1 MAEVLSFYQLKTKRD
16 VTLEK
21 KLLRTLSLQQV
32 TAASE
37 KFTKK
42 LFPFADDPA
51 GIMSDGCIDFA
62 IEAFLAGGRYGE
74 SSKYGESLDDIKKRS
89 SQEETEL
96 IEELAGC
103 LQSWGNMFRM
113 ERKMSCLYPSA
124 KEFLSMWWQE
134 GFRESEK
141 RHKLR
146 LH

>member
-1 MAEVLSFYQLKTKRD
+1 MAELFSFYQLKTKREI
-16 VTLEK
+16 TLEK
-21 KLLRTLSLQQV
+21 KLLRTLSLQRV

-37 KFTKK
+37 KFTKR

-62 IEAFLAGGRYGE
+62 IEAFLVGGRYGE
-74 SSKYGESLDDIKKRS
+74 SSKHGESFDDIKKRS
-89 SQEETEL
+89 SQEDDEL

-103 LQSWGNMFRM
+103 LQSWGSMFRM
-113 ERKMSCLYPSA
+113 EQKTSFLYPFA
-124 KEFLSMWWQE
+124 KDFLSMWWQE

-146 LH
+146 LY

>member
-21 KLLRTLSLQQV
+21 KLLRTLSLQKV
-32 TAASE
+32 TVASD

-74 SSKYGESLDDIKKRS
+74 SRKYGESFHDLKKRS
-89 SQEETEL
+89 FYEEDKL
-96 IEELAGC
+96 IEEMTGC

-113 ERKMSCLYPSA
+113 EQKTSFLYPFA
-124 KEFLSMWWQE
+124 KDFLSMWWQE
-134 GFRESEK
+134 GYRESEK

>member
-21 KLLRTLSLQQV
+21 KLLRTLSLQRV
-32 TAASE
+32 TVASE
-37 KFTKK
+37 KLTKN

-74 SSKYGESLDDIKKRS
+74 SRKNGESFDDMKKRS
-89 SQEETEL
+89 FQEENDL

-113 ERKMSCLYPSA
+113 EQTMSSLYPFA
-124 KEFLSMWWQE
+124 KDFLSMWWQE

>member
-1 MAEVLSFYQLKTKRD
+1 MAEVHSFYQLKTKRE

-21 KLLRTLSLQQV
+21 KLLRTLSLHKV
-32 TAASE
+32 TIASE

-74 SSKYGESLDDIKKRS
+74 SRKYGESFHDLKKRS
-89 SQEETEL
+89 FQEEDEL
-96 IEELAGC
+96 IEELTGC

-113 ERKMSCLYPSA
+113 KEKTSTLYPFA
-124 KEFLSMWWQE
+124 KDFLSMWWQE
-134 GFRESEK
+134 GYRESEK

>member
-1 MAEVLSFYQLKTKRD
+1 MAELFSFYQLKTKREI
-16 VTLEK
+16 TLEK
-21 KLLRTLSLQQV
+21 KLLRTLSLQRV

-37 KFTKK
+37 KFTKR

-74 SSKYGESLDDIKKRS
+74 SSKYGESFDDIKKRS
-89 SQEETEL
+89 SQEDDEL

-103 LQSWGNMFRM
+103 LQSWGSMFRM
-113 ERKMSCLYPSA
+113 EQKTSSLYPFA
-124 KEFLSMWWQE
+124 KDFLSMWWQE

-146 LH
+146 LY

>member
-1 MAEVLSFYQLKTKRD
+1 MAELFSFYQLKTKRE

-21 KLLRTLSLQQV
+21 KLLRTLSLQRV

-37 KFTKK
+37 KFTKR

-62 IEAFLAGGRYGE
+62 IEAFLVGGRYGE
-74 SSKYGESLDDIKKRS
+74 SSKYGESFDDIKKRS
-89 SQEETEL
+89 SQEDDEL

-103 LQSWGNMFRM
+103 LQSWGSMFRM
-113 ERKMSCLYPSA
+113 EQKTAFLYPFA
-124 KEFLSMWWQE
+124 KDFLSMWWQE

-146 LH
+146 LY

>member
-74 SSKYGESLDDIKKRS
+74 SSKYGESFDDIKKRS
-89 SQEETEL
+89 FQEEAEL

-103 LQSWGNMFRM
+103 LQSWGICSVWSGRCHVYIHLQRIFKHVVAGR
-113 ERKMSCLYPSA
+113 
-124 KEFLSMWWQE
+124 LS
-134 GFRESEK
+134 
-141 RHKLR
+141 
-146 LH
+146 

>member
-1 MAEVLSFYQLKTKRD
+1 MTI
-16 VTLEK
+16 
-21 KLLRTLSLQQV
+21 
-32 TAASE
+32 ASE
-37 KFTKK
+37 KFTRK

-74 SSKYGESLDDIKKRS
+74 SSKYGESFDDIKKRS
-89 SQEETEL
+89 VHEEDEL
-96 IEELAGC
+96 VEELAGC

-113 ERKMSCLYPSA
+113 ERKMSCLYPFA
-124 KEFLSMWWQE
+124 KEFLSIWWQE